1 MSALMTLTDVAM
13 RFSLASGARE
23 QQHTVFEGLDFSLS
37 AGECVGLIGRN
48 GAGKSTLLRV
58 MAKILA
64 PSVGDVHWAPGVSA
78 SLLSLGL
85 GFRPDLTG
93 QENALLANLLQ
104 GMSKADA
111 RRALPDIEAFC
122 ELGDYFNQ
130 PVRTYSSGMRARLGF
145 ATALKN
151 RSQVILIDEVLSVG
165 DQAFRVKARQAL
177 KSQFSE
183 DRATVIVSHAE
194 QQLKILCSRA
204 VWLDQSGILSE
215 GDPEVVLDAYADR
228 ALRTPKTLEA
238 T

>member
-1 MSALMTLTDVAM
+1 MTLSDVAM
-13 RFSLASGARE
+13 RFPLASSAGA
-23 QQHTVFEGLDFSLS
+23 QHHTVFEGLDFALS

-48 GAGKSTLLRV
+48 GVGKSTLLRV
-58 MAKILA
+58 MANILA
-64 PSVGDVHWAPGVSA
+64 PSSGRVEWAPGVSA

-93 QENALLANLLQ
+93 KENALLANLLQ

-111 RRALPDIEAFC
+111 RCTLTDIELFC
-122 ELGDYFNQ
+122 ELGDYFDQ

-145 ATALKN
+145 ATALMN

-177 KSQFSE
+177 KMQFSGN
-183 DRATVIVSHAE
+183 RAAVIVSHTE
-194 QQLKILCSRA
+194 QQLRMLCPRVA
-204 VWLDQSGILSE
+204 WLTKSGIEME
-215 GDPEVVLDAYADR
+215 GPGEEVFEAYK
-228 ALRTPKTLEA
+228 KTLEK